1 MALIKCPECGK
12 EVSDDA
18 KACPSCGHVLKPS
31 VAVPILLGISCLLA
45 ALVIAFFLPSYL
57 NPETEAQATEFHIP
71 YLITLIIAVVTLVS
85 AVLGFVNIKVK
96 QKGLTFASI
105 ACSIICFAL
114 LAYGFSLTTEF
125 FLMVPF
131 ILGGSALSLIA
142 SCLSFK
148 TL

>member
-12 EVSDDA
+12 EISDNA
-18 KACPSCGHVLKPS
+18 KTCPNCGRALKPS
-31 VAVPILLGISCLLA
+31 AAVPILLGISCLLA

-57 NPETEAQATEFHIP
+57 NPESIQQATVFRTP
-71 YLITLIIAVVTLVS
+71 YLITLIIAAVSLVS
-85 AVLGFVNIKVK
+85 AVLGFINIKVK
-96 QKGLTFASI
+96 QKGLAFASI

-125 FLMVPF
+125 FLMIPF
-131 ILGGSALSLIA
+131 ILGAAVLTLIA
-142 SCLSFK
+142 SCLSLK

>member
-18 KACPSCGHVLKPS
+18 KACPNCGHALKPS
-31 VAVPILLGISCLLA
+31 MAVPILLGISCLLA

-57 NPETEAQATEFHIP
+57 NPENEAQAIEFHIP
-71 YLITLIIAVVTLVS
+71 YLITLIIAAVSLVS
-85 AVLGFVNIKVK
+85 AVLGFVNIGVK
-96 QKGLTFASI
+96 QKGLAFASI

-131 ILGGSALSLIA
+131 ILGGAVLSLIA
-142 SCLSFK
+142 SCLSLK